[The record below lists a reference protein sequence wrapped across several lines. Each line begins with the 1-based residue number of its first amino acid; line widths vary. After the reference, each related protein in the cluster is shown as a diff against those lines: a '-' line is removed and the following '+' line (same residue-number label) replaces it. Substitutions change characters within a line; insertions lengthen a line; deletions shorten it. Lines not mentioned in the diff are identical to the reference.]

1 MTGTLHTRL
10 VTYVSKARRT
20 ALIGTAIVMAG
31 GLAAGIAQ
39 VAGAEPKPSISQVQ
53 AEVNALTAKF
63 DKAVQNYDAIAQQLT
78 AAKGRLGQVNKEMGT
93 DQARYTASRLKVVQ
107 IAAAAYED
115 SGSTS
120 LAGLLTSNNPQQILT
135 QASMVLQLSG
145 SRNLEA
151 QAFLA
156 AAQQLT
162 SVQQEQ
168 QRTEYGISQLAKQ
181 RAQTKNYFQK
191 LLKTEQ
197 AELDTLTAQQQQAVT
212 NNNVGGGTSSG
223 GGTPI
228 TYKGPTGS
236 QADAAVQFATDQ
248 VGRCWYVWGAA
259 GPCSVGF
266 DCSGLMMAAWAS
278 AGVTIPRDTY
288 EQYAALPHIPLSSI
302 QPGDL
307 LYYDGLGHVA
317 MYVGGGMIVDAPVPG
332 RTVEEIPMNTSWY
345 VQTFDGAA
353 RP

>member
-1 MTGTLHTRL
+1 M
-10 VTYVSKARRT
+10 
-20 ALIGTAIVMAG
+20 IGTAILMAG

-53 AEVNALTAKF
+53 AEVNVLTAKF
-63 DKAVQNYDAIAQQLT
+63 DKAVQQYDLIAQQLT
-78 AAKGRLGQVNKEMGT
+78 AAKGRLAQVNKEMGT

-107 IAAAAYED
+107 IVDAAYED

-120 LAGLLTSNNPQQILT
+120 LAGLLTSNNPQQVLT
-135 QASMVLQLSG
+135 QASMVLQLTG
-145 SRNLEA
+145 SRNLET

-181 RAQTKNYFQK
+181 RAQTKNYFEK
-191 LLKTEQ
+191 LLNTEKDTL
-197 AELDTLTAQQQQAVT
+197 ATLTAQQQAAVQ
-212 NNNVGGGTSSG
+212 NNNVGGGTGSG
-223 GGTPI
+223 GTGSGGTPV
-228 TYKGPTGS
+228 TYKGPTGT
-236 QADAAVQFATDQ
+236 QADTAVQYATAQ
-248 VGRCWYVWGAA
+248 VGHCWYVWGAT

-266 DCSGLMMAAWAS
+266 DCSGLVMAAWAS
-278 AGVTIPRDTY
+278 AGVSIPRDTY
-288 EQYAALPHIPLSSI
+288 EQWAALPHISLSSI

-307 LYYDGLGHVA
+307 LYYDGIGHVA
-317 MYVGGGMIVDAPVPG
+317 MYAGNNMIIDAPVPG

-345 VQTFDGAA
+345 VDNFDGAA